1 MRPIHPTSL
10 SAYLCAMNTSV
21 ILFLES
27 LGGGELVVILL
38 FVLLFFGSK
47 NIPSLARGLGSGI
60 RQFKDA
66 MNGVQSEIKQGMHE
80 VEKQANI
87 LAVEEKAKQEAKASS
102 NQVTAAPAAETPQQE
117 APIISPEERSAA
129 R

>member
-1 MRPIHPTSL
+1 
-10 SAYLCAMNTSV
+10 MNTSV

-66 MNGVQSEIKQGMHE
+66 MNGVQSEIKQGMYE
-80 VEKQANI
+80 VEKQTNI

-102 NQVTAAPAAETPQQE
+102 NQVNAEPNEETPQQE
-117 APIISPEERSAA
+117 APTISPEERSAA

>member
-1 MRPIHPTSL
+1 MTAI
-10 SAYLCAMNTSV
+10 

-27 LGGGELVVILL
+27 IGGGELVVIML

-80 VEKQANI
+80 VEKQANV
-87 LAVEEKAKQEAKASS
+87 LAVEEKMKL
-102 NQVTAAPAAETPQQE
+102 ETPPASDNVTLATSPEIKQPDLP
-117 APIISPEERSAA
+117 PIAPEERSAA

>member
-1 MRPIHPTSL
+1 MMTAI
-10 SAYLCAMNTSV
+10 

-87 LAVEEKAKQEAKASS
+87 LAVEEKAKQEAKVSS
-102 NQVTAAPAAETPQQE
+102 NPITAEPTAETPQQE